1 MSFEARQVA
10 IKQRNTTDNG
20 AGGETVTYGNTS
32 PAQTAVACYRSYRS
46 PAGVTQYSEA
56 GPGVIQEI
64 EAIYFFDL
72 PLPTVPALGQIWDG
86 AEVWGIRGIRTY
98 DEQIQVDVEKI
109 A

>member
-72 PLPTVPALGQIWDG
+72 PLRDLGVKHVNFIISHG
-86 AEVWGIRGIRTY
+86 RLASTTSH
-98 DEQIQVDVEKI
+98 
-109 A
+109 AFHLM